1 MVDLELSRTRL
12 TTELAGVR
20 KRLAELKTEPEPE
33 ELKSG
38 GDNTPLSENTD
49 SALVVEERELR
60 SQLMSALVDRAAA
73 LDEALERVERG
84 TYGVCLG
91 CNEPIAPSRL
101 TPLPEAAY
109 CASCQAELEEEALG
123 SRPPHWHDAEGF
135 YEDARTFED

>member
-12 TTELAGVR
+12 ARELAGVK
-20 KRLAELKTEPEPE
+20 KRFTELKTEPEPE

-38 GDNTPLSENTD
+38 GDNTPLSEDAD
-49 SALVVEERELR
+49 SAVMVEERELR
-60 SQLMSALVDRAAA
+60 AQLLSSLLDRAAA

-91 CNEPIAPSRL
+91 CQEPIPPGRL
-101 TPLPEAAY
+101 ERLPEAAY
-109 CASCQAELEEEALG
+109 CASCQAELEEQAPG

-135 YEDARTFED
+135 YEDARPFED

>member
-12 TTELAGVR
+12 ARELDGVK
-20 KRLAELKTEPEPE
+20 KRLAGLKTEPEPE

-49 SALVVEERELR
+49 STLVVEERELC

-84 TYGVCLG
+84 TYGV
-91 CNEPIAPSRL
+91 
-101 TPLPEAAY
+101 
-109 CASCQAELEEEALG
+109 
-123 SRPPHWHDAEGF
+123 
-135 YEDARTFED
+135 